1 LDGTRRN
8 GILQTDGYAAYDQI
22 GGAKLVRAAL
32 PLLSAIVTRR
42 FVVVIVCGD

>member
-22 GGAKLVRAAL
+22 GGAKLVHAAL
-32 PLLSAIVTRR
+32 PLCAKL
-42 FVVVIVCGD
+42 

>member
-1 LDGTRRN
+1 MHRN

-22 GGAKLVRAAL
+22 GGAETGACGLA
-32 PLLSAIVTRR
+32 PLCEIVTRR